1 MAISAGDKGIVLLR
15 ICCVELLLVNPHFLS
30 EHPSINQM
38 VLWLGGQSRK
48 ILQRIYFEWLWIHA
62 YQFEIFVC
70 SIFCFF

>member
-1 MAISAGDKGIVLLR
+1 MAISVGDKGIVLLR

-48 ILQRIYFEWLWIHA
+48 ILQRIYFEW
-62 YQFEIFVC
+62 
-70 SIFCFF
+70 